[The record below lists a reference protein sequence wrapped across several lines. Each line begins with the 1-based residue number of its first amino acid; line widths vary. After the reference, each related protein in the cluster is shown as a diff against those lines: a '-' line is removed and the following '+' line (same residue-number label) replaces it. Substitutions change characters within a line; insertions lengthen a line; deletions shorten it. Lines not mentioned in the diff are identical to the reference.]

1 METNKDDK
9 TPMMGS
15 WNGLYA
21 LVIGVLILLIVSF
34 YFFTITFE

>member
-1 METNKDDK
+1 METNKEEK
-9 TPMMGS
+9 SPIMGS